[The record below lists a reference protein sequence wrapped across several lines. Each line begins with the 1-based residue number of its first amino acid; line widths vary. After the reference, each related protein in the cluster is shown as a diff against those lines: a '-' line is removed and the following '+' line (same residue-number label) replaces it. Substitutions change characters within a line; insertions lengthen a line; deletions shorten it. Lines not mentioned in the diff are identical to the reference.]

1 MELMQAIRERRSIRK
16 YRNQSVSCSL
26 IQELLDAAN
35 WAPSGR
41 NEQQWEY
48 YVVGGDTKEKVA
60 AIYSR
65 LTEENMPP
73 KDERNQRQQYFAEWA
88 RDLGG
93 APVIITA
100 VMKREVNPP
109 VYKMALESVS
119 ASFQNLLLAAHAAG
133 LGTCWMTGPLRA
145 EDEIKEIL
153 GLPDLYEIVAITP
166 LGYPDEEPTPP
177 ERVDPDLKKK
187 VKWIDCEE
195 IQ

>member
-16 YRNQSVSCSL
+16 YKKDPVPCSL
-26 IQELLDAAN
+26 VKELLDAAN

-48 YVVGGDTKEKVA
+48 YVVGGTTKDKVA

-73 KDERNQRQQYFAEWA
+73 SAERSERQQYFADWA
-88 RDLGG
+88 RNLGG

-119 ASFQNLLLAAHAAG
+119 ASFQNLLLAAHSRG

-153 GLPDLYEIVAITP
+153 GLPDLYEIIAITP
-166 LGYPDEEPTPP
+166 LGYPAEDPAAPDSLDP
-177 ERVDPDLKKK
+177 ELAVK
-187 VKWIDCEE
+187 VKWIECDPT
-195 IQ
+195 